1 MLLLQIF
8 SIISVCLL
16 VLLGRWLL
24 HSYQVINRVNEDLR
38 AANEGLE
45 QRVEE
50 RTREFRQASHA
61 LQVEIDERKQ
71 LESQLIGAEK
81 LASLGQMA
89 AGIAHE
95 INNPIGFISSNLGT
109 LAVYFGKIQE
119 VLEAYKAA
127 EDQLGVAEVLESLNA
142 LKTRLDLAFVEAEI
156 PLLIQESREGVA
168 RAAQIIKDLKD
179 FSRADTH
186 PQWQWASLQRG
197 IDSTLNIAAYA
208 VKCKADIVKHYVPLP
223 DIECLPAQL
232 NQVIMNLVVNAAQ
245 AIGPERGTITLRNGV
260 QGESVWLEISDTGS
274 GIAPDVLPKIFDPFF
289 TTKPV
294 GQGTG
299 LGLSLSYGIVQK
311 HRGTIS
317 VRSVEGVGAT
327 FRIELP
333 IQQPRPEEG
342 AVN

>member
-1 MLLLQIF
+1 MLLLEIF

-24 HSYQVINRVNEDLR
+24 HSYQVINRVNEDLQ

-50 RTREFRQASHA
+50 RTREFRRASHA

-109 LAVYFGKIQE
+109 LAVYFSRLQDM
-119 VLEAYKAA
+119 LAAYKAA
-127 EDQLGVAEVLESLNA
+127 EDQFGSAAVLQSLDT
-142 LKTRLDLAFVEAEI
+142 LKTRLDLAYVEAEI
-156 PLLIQESREGVA
+156 PLLIQESRDGVA
-168 RAAQIIKDLKD
+168 RAAQIIKDLKE
-179 FSRADTH
+179 FSRADAH
-186 PQWQWASLQRG
+186 PQWEWASLPRG
-197 IDSTLNIAAYA
+197 IDSTLNIASYA
-208 VKCKADIVKHYVPLP
+208 VKYKADIVKHYQPLP

-232 NQVIMNLVVNAAQ
+232 NQVILNLVVNAAQ

-260 QGESVWLEISDTGS
+260 QGDNVWLEISDTGS

-289 TTKPV
+289 TTKPL

-299 LGLSLSYGIVQK
+299 LGLSLSYGIVKK

-317 VRSVEGVGAT
+317 VRSEQGVGTT
-327 FRIELP
+327 FRIDLP
-333 IQQPRPEEG
+333 IHQQHRE
-342 AVN
+342 

>member
-8 SIISVCLL
+8 SILSVCLL

-24 HSYQVINRVNEDLR
+24 HSYQVINRVNEDLK
-38 AANEGLE
+38 AANESLE

-50 RTREFRQASHA
+50 RTRAFKQASHA

-109 LAVYFGKIQE
+109 LAVYFAKLQAL
-119 VLEAYKAA
+119 LEAYRAA
-127 EDQLGVAEVLESLNA
+127 ECQLGSPEVLLSLNA
-142 LKTRLDLAFVEAEI
+142 LKTRLDLAFVETEI
-156 PLLIQESREGVA
+156 PLLIQESRDGVA
-168 RAAQIIKDLKD
+168 RAAQIIKDLKE
-179 FSRADTH
+179 FSRADPN

-197 IDSTLNIAAYA
+197 IDSTLNIATNA
-208 VKCKADIVKHYVPLP
+208 VKYKADIVTHYQPLP

-232 NQVIMNLVVNAAQ
+232 NQVIMNLLVNAAQ
-245 AIGPERGTITLRNGV
+245 AIGPGRGTITLRNGV
-260 QGESVWLEISDTGS
+260 QGDSVWLEISDTGA
-274 GIAPDVLPKIFDPFF
+274 GIAPEVLPKIFDPFF

-317 VRSVEGVGAT
+317 VRSLEGVGTT
-327 FRIELP
+327 FRVELP
-333 IQQPRPEEG
+333 IQQRSDQS
-342 AVN
+342 AVC

>member
-1 MLLLQIF
+1 
-8 SIISVCLL
+8 
-16 VLLGRWLL
+16 
-24 HSYQVINRVNEDLR
+24 
-38 AANEGLE
+38 
-45 QRVEE
+45 
-50 RTREFRQASHA
+50 
-61 LQVEIDERKQ
+61 
-71 LESQLIGAEK
+71 
-81 LASLGQMA
+81 MA

-119 VLEAYKAA
+119 VLDAYKAA
-127 EDQLGVAEVLESLNA
+127 EDQLGVVEVLESLNA

-317 VRSVEGVGAT
+317 VRSVEGVGTT

-342 AVN
+342 ALN

>member
-8 SIISVCLL
+8 SILSVCLL

-24 HSYQVINRVNEDLR
+24 HSYQVINRVNEDLK
-38 AANEGLE
+38 AANESLE

-50 RTREFRQASHA
+50 RTRAFKQASHA

-109 LAVYFGKIQE
+109 LAVYFAKLQAL
-119 VLEAYKAA
+119 LEAYRAA
-127 EDQLGVAEVLESLNA
+127 ECQLGSPEILLSLNA
-142 LKTRLDLAFVEAEI
+142 LKTRLDLAFVETEI
-156 PLLIQESREGVA
+156 PLLIQESRDGVA
-168 RAAQIIKDLKD
+168 RAAQIIKDLKE
-179 FSRADTH
+179 FSRADPN

-197 IDSTLNIAAYA
+197 IDSTLNIATNA
-208 VKCKADIVKHYVPLP
+208 VKYKADIVTHYQPLP

-232 NQVIMNLVVNAAQ
+232 NQVIMNLLVNAAQ

-260 QGESVWLEISDTGS
+260 QGDRVWLEISDTGA
-274 GIAPDVLPKIFDPFF
+274 GIAPEVLPKIFDPFF

-317 VRSVEGVGAT
+317 VRSLEGVGTT
-327 FRIELP
+327 FRVELP
-333 IQQPRPEEG
+333 IQQRSDQS
-342 AVN
+342 AVC

>member
-8 SIISVCLL
+8 SILSVCLL

-24 HSYQVINRVNEDLR
+24 HSYQVINRVNEDLQ
-38 AANEGLE
+38 AANESLE

-50 RTREFRQASHA
+50 RTRAFKQASHA

-109 LAVYFGKIQE
+109 LAVYFAKLQAL
-119 VLEAYKAA
+119 LEAYRAA
-127 EDQLGVAEVLESLNA
+127 ECQLGSPEVLLSLNV
-142 LKTRLDLAFVEAEI
+142 LKTRLDLAFVETEI
-156 PLLIQESREGVA
+156 PLLIQESRDGVA
-168 RAAQIIKDLKD
+168 RAAQIIKDLKE
-179 FSRADTH
+179 FSRADPN

-197 IDSTLNIAAYA
+197 IDSTLNIATNA
-208 VKCKADIVKHYVPLP
+208 VKYKADIVTHYQPLP

-232 NQVIMNLVVNAAQ
+232 NQVIMNLLVNAAQ
-245 AIGPERGTITLRNGV
+245 AIGPGRGTITLRNGV
-260 QGESVWLEISDTGS
+260 QGDSVWLEISDTGA
-274 GIAPDVLPKIFDPFF
+274 GIVPEVLPKIFDPFF

-317 VRSVEGVGAT
+317 VRSLEGVGTT
-327 FRIELP
+327 FRVELP
-333 IQQPRPEEG
+333 IQQRSDQS
-342 AVN
+342 AVC

>member
-50 RTREFRQASHA
+50 RTLEFRQASHA

-109 LAVYFGKIQE
+109 LAVYFAKLQAL
-119 VLEAYKAA
+119 LEAYRAA
-127 EDQLGVAEVLESLNA
+127 ECQLGSPEVVLSLNA
-142 LKTRLDLAFVEAEI
+142 LKTRLDLAFVETEI
-156 PLLIQESREGVA
+156 PLLIQESRDGVA
-168 RAAQIIKDLKD
+168 RAAQIIKDLKE
-179 FSRADTH
+179 FSRADPN

-197 IDSTLNIAAYA
+197 IDSTLNIATNA
-208 VKCKADIVKHYVPLP
+208 VKYKADIVTHYQPLP

-232 NQVIMNLVVNAAQ
+232 NQVIMNLLVNAAQ

-260 QGESVWLEISDTGS
+260 QGDSVWLEISDTGA
-274 GIAPDVLPKIFDPFF
+274 GIAPEVLPKIFDPFF

-317 VRSVEGVGAT
+317 VRSLEGVGTT
-327 FRIELP
+327 FRVELP
-333 IQQPRPEEG
+333 IQQRSDQS
-342 AVN
+342 AVC

>member
-1 MLLLQIF
+1 MLLLEIF

-24 HSYQVINRVNEDLR
+24 HSYQVINRVNEDLQ

-109 LAVYFGKIQE
+109 LAVYFGKLQDM
-119 VLEAYKAA
+119 LAAYNAA
-127 EDQLGVAEVLESLNA
+127 EDQLGSAAVLQSLDT
-142 LKTRLDLAFVEAEI
+142 LKTRLDLAYVEAEI
-156 PLLIQESREGVA
+156 PLLIQESRDGVA
-168 RAAQIIKDLKD
+168 RAAQIIKDLKE
-179 FSRADTH
+179 FSRADAH
-186 PQWQWASLQRG
+186 PQWEWASLQRG
-197 IDSTLNIAAYA
+197 IDSTLNIATYA
-208 VKCKADIVKHYVPLP
+208 VKYKADIVKHYQPLP

-232 NQVIMNLVVNAAQ
+232 NQVILNLVVNAAQ

-260 QGESVWLEISDTGS
+260 QGDSVWLEISDTGS

-289 TTKPV
+289 TTKPL

-299 LGLSLSYGIVQK
+299 LGLSLSYGIVKK

-317 VRSVEGVGAT
+317 VRSEQGVGTT
-327 FRIELP
+327 FRIDLP
-333 IQQPRPEEG
+333 IHQQHPE
-342 AVN
+342 

>member
-24 HSYQVINRVNEDLR
+24 HSYQVINRVNEDLQ

-45 QRVEE
+45 QRVEA

-109 LAVYFGKIQE
+109 LAVYFGKLQDM
-119 VLEAYKAA
+119 LAAYKAA
-127 EDQLGVAEVLESLNA
+127 EDQLGSAAVLQSLDT
-142 LKTRLDLAFVEAEI
+142 LKIRLDLAYIEAEI
-156 PLLIQESREGVA
+156 PMLIQESRDGVA
-168 RAAQIIKDLKD
+168 RAAQIIKDLKE
-179 FSRADTH
+179 FSRADTQ
-186 PQWQWASLQRG
+186 PQWEWASLQRG
-197 IDSTLNIAAYA
+197 IDSTLNIATYA
-208 VKCKADIVKHYVPLP
+208 VKYKADVVKHYQPLP

-232 NQVIMNLVVNAAQ
+232 NQVILNLVVNAAQ

-260 QGESVWLEISDTGS
+260 EGNSVWLEISDTGS

-289 TTKPV
+289 TTKPL

-299 LGLSLSYGIVQK
+299 LGLSLSYGIVKK

-317 VRSVEGVGAT
+317 VRSQQGMGTT
-327 FRIELP
+327 FRIDLP
-333 IQQPRPEEG
+333 IHQQHRE
-342 AVN
+342 

>member
-24 HSYQVINRVNEDLR
+24 HSYQVINRVNEDLQ

-45 QRVEE
+45 QRVEA

-109 LAVYFGKIQE
+109 LAVYFGKLQDM
-119 VLEAYKAA
+119 LAAYKAA
-127 EDQLGVAEVLESLNA
+127 EDQLGSAAVLQSLDT
-142 LKTRLDLAFVEAEI
+142 LKTRLDLAYVEAEI
-156 PLLIQESREGVA
+156 PMLIQESRDGVA
-168 RAAQIIKDLKD
+168 RAAQIIKDLKE
-179 FSRADTH
+179 FSRADTQ
-186 PQWQWASLQRG
+186 PQWEWASLQRG
-197 IDSTLNIAAYA
+197 IDSTLNIATYA
-208 VKCKADIVKHYVPLP
+208 VKYKADVVKHYQPLP

-232 NQVIMNLVVNAAQ
+232 NQVILNLVVNAAQ

-260 QGESVWLEISDTGS
+260 EGNSVWLEISDTGS

-289 TTKPV
+289 TTKPL

-299 LGLSLSYGIVQK
+299 LGLSLSYGIVKK

-317 VRSVEGVGAT
+317 VRSQQGMGTT
-327 FRIELP
+327 FRIDLP
-333 IQQPRPEEG
+333 IHQQHRE
-342 AVN
+342 

>member
-1 MLLLQIF
+1 MLLLEIF

-24 HSYQVINRVNEDLR
+24 HSYQVINRVNEDLQ

-109 LAVYFGKIQE
+109 LAVYFGKLQDM
-119 VLEAYKAA
+119 LAAYNAA
-127 EDQLGVAEVLESLNA
+127 EDQLGSAAVLQSLDT
-142 LKTRLDLAFVEAEI
+142 LKTRLDLAYVEAEI
-156 PLLIQESREGVA
+156 PLLIQESRDGVA
-168 RAAQIIKDLKD
+168 RAAQIIKDLKE
-179 FSRADTH
+179 FSRADAH
-186 PQWQWASLQRG
+186 PQWEWASLQRG
-197 IDSTLNIAAYA
+197 IDSTLNIATYA
-208 VKCKADIVKHYVPLP
+208 VKYKADIVKHYQPLP

-232 NQVIMNLVVNAAQ
+232 NQVILNLVVNAAQ

-260 QGESVWLEISDTGS
+260 QGDSVWLEISDTGS

-289 TTKPV
+289 TTKPL

-299 LGLSLSYGIVQK
+299 LGLSLSYGIVKK

-317 VRSVEGVGAT
+317 VRSEQGVGTT
-327 FRIELP
+327 FRIDLP
-333 IQQPRPEEG
+333 IHQQHRE
-342 AVN
+342 